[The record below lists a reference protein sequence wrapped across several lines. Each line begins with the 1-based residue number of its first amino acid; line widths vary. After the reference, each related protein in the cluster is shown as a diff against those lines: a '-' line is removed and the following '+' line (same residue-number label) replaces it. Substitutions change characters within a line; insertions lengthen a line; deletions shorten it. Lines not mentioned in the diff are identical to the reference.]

1 MSTHIGSGK
10 CAPRGFTLVEL
21 LVVISIIGT
30 LVALLVPAV
39 QAVRERGRQTVCVNN
54 QHEVSTAIIHY
65 ESVYSHFPGAANS
78 LSSGTVNWAVLLL
91 PYLGREDLWL
101 GTAGTAATPNG
112 WCTGCG
118 TLMTGSS
125 GTATCVRQLMC
136 PDDTGWGTGANC
148 APLTYVVNGNV
159 FLKRVGSPYNGSNDM
174 TIAQIKS
181 PQQTIMLGE
190 KNSGSSPISTT
201 SMWWS
206 APPPTTLPTAAPW
219 NVTFIWSAPAKGTP
233 ASNSFFGANGP
244 WNHPALVIVSF
255 FDGHT
260 ASLPDTVDVS
270 ATGANYLP
278 GP

>member
-1 MSTHIGSGK
+1 MSRHIGSGK

-39 QAVRERGRQTVCVNN
+39 QAVRERARQTVCVNN

-78 LSSGTVNWAVLLL
+78 LSSATVNWAVLLL
-91 PYLGREDLWL
+91 PYLGRDDLWM

-112 WCTGCG
+112 WCTG
-118 TLMTGSS
+118 S
-125 GTATCVRQLMC
+125 GTAISGGTATMVKQLMC

-148 APLTYVVNGNV
+148 APLSYVVNGNV
-159 FLKRVGSPYNGSNDM
+159 FLQRVGSPYNGSNDM

-206 APPPTTLPTAAPW
+206 APPPTSLPTATPW
-219 NVTFIWSAPAKGTP
+219 NVTFIWPSSASSP
-233 ASNSFFGANGP
+233 ASNIFCGSSGP

-260 ASLPDTVDVS
+260 ASLPDTLPS
-270 ATGANYLP
+270 AVIPSYLP